1 MLEPASFVV
10 GDSSLDFENPHTH
23 NWVVDDKSAAALVDM
38 DAVDMSG
45 CIDWIQK
52 WREEVLYFEL
62 EEPVAVESPQDFA
75 QLPDSEHN
83 LHFH

>member
-1 MLEPASFVV
+1 
-10 GDSSLDFENPHTH
+10 
-23 NWVVDDKSAAALVDM
+23 
-38 DAVDMSG
+38 MSG